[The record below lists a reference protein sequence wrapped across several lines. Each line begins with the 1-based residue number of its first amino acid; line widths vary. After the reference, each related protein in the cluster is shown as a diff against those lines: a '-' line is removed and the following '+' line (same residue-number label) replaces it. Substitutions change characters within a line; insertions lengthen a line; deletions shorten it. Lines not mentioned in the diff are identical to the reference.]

1 MILNKIK
8 LGNYTLKNRL
18 VVSPMCQYSG
28 KNGSPTKWHYSHLLK
43 LLQSGASMLTLESTA
58 INKNGK
64 ITHADLCL
72 SNNKQKK
79 DFKNLIS
86 FLKSFDKNIPICLQ
100 VSHSGRKGSSHIP
113 WIKSNTP
120 LNKKQKKWKTFS
132 ASSIRKDKNW
142 PLPVSLSQK
151 EIKKIIKDFVKTAK
165 LANEAGFDG
174 IEIHMAHG
182 YLLHQFLSPIS
193 NKRNDEYGGSLKK
206 RCNLALQVAS
216 KIRKV
221 WPRKKILGARITG
234 LDHLPGG
241 ININESIFL
250 AKNLS
255 SIGINYICVS
265 SGGILTKTKLKFFE
279 GFRINI
285 ASKIKKK
292 INIPVRT
299 SGNLEN
305 LNFADKA
312 IKQKKIDLIAIGRNF
327 IKDPSFIYNFSKKRN
342 YKKIIAKP
350 YLRCI

>member
-1 MILNKIK
+1 
-8 LGNYTLKNRL
+8 
-18 VVSPMCQYSG
+18 
-28 KNGSPTKWHYSHLLK
+28 
-43 LLQSGASMLTLESTA
+43 
-58 INKNGK
+58 
-64 ITHADLCL
+64 
-72 SNNKQKK
+72 
-79 DFKNLIS
+79 
-86 FLKSFDKNIPICLQ
+86 
-100 VSHSGRKGSSHIP
+100 
-113 WIKSNTP
+113 
-120 LNKKQKKWKTFS
+120 
-132 ASSIRKDKNW
+132 
-142 PLPVSLSQK
+142 
-151 EIKKIIKDFVKTAK
+151 
-165 LANEAGFDG
+165 
-174 IEIHMAHG
+174 MAHG

-193 NKRNDEYGGSLKK
+193 NKRNDEFGGSLKK
-206 RCNLALQVAS
+206 RCKLALQVAS

-255 SIGINYICVS
+255 SIGLNYICVS
-265 SGGILTKTKLKFFE
+265 SGGILTKTKLKFFK

-285 ASKIKKK
+285 ASRIKKK

-327 IKDPSFIYNFSKKRN
+327 IKDPSFIYNFSKKKNNKR
-342 YKKIIAKP
+342 IIAKP